1 LTGIGLSFGIYL
13 DPYVHLTAK
22 VVAGIVDVK
31 VRISFF
37 GSFPAVISQTAEY
50 ALRIVVWLASQDGA
64 PRTTKEIADA
74 TQIPPGYL
82 AKVLQSLG
90 RGGLVN
96 SQRGLH
102 GGFTLAREAAAITP
116 LEVVN
121 AIDPIRRLTGCPL
134 GLEEHGDQLCPLHRQ
149 LDDAMAHVES
159 ALARTPISELAAG
172 PAGAPPFC
180 GR

>member
-1 LTGIGLSFGIYL
+1 M
-13 DPYVHLTAK
+13 
-22 VVAGIVDVK
+22 
-31 VRISFF
+31 
-37 GSFPAVISQTAEY
+37 ISQTAEY
-50 ALRIVVWLASQDGA
+50 ALRIIVWLASQHPA
-64 PRTTKEIADA
+64 ARTTKEIADA

-102 GGFTLAREAAAITP
+102 GGFTLARDAAAITP

-121 AIDPIRRLTGCPL
+121 AIDPIRRLTSCPL
-134 GLEEHGDQLCPLHRQ
+134 GLEEHGAALCPLHRQ

-159 ALARTPISELAAG
+159 ALARTSIADLAAS
-172 PAGAPPFC
+172 PAGTAPFC
-180 GR
+180 GS

>member
-1 LTGIGLSFGIYL
+1 M
-13 DPYVHLTAK
+13 
-22 VVAGIVDVK
+22 
-31 VRISFF
+31 
-37 GSFPAVISQTAEY
+37 ISQTAEY
-50 ALRIVVWLASQDGA
+50 ALRIVVWLASRHPE
-64 PRTTKEIADA
+64 PRTTREIAEA

-102 GGFTLAREAAAITP
+102 GGFTLARDPSAITP

-134 GLEEHGDQLCPLHRQ
+134 GLEEHGDQLCPLHRK
-149 LDDAMAHVES
+149 LDDAMAHIES
-159 ALARTPISELAAG
+159 ALAASRISELATAG
-172 PAGAPPFC
+172 PEEAPFC
-180 GR
+180 GG